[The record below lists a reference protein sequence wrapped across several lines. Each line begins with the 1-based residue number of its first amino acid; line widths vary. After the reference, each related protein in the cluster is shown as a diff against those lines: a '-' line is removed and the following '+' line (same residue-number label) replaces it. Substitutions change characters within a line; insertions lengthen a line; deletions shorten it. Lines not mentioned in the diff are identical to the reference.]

1 MNLKITF
8 NKTTKLCHAIA
19 LVVIALTYV
28 TATFAQSGTS
38 KNGDGQV
45 TISGEVKAKC
55 ISLF

>member
-8 NKTTKLCHAIA
+8 NKTAKLRNAMA
-19 LVVIALTYV
+19 LVVIAMTFV